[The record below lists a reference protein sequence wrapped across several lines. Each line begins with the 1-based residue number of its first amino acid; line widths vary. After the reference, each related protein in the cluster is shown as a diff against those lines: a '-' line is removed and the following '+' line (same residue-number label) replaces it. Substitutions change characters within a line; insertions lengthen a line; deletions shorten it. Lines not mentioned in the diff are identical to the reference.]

1 MVTRNI
7 SWRKLTA
14 RWSLEPETNRS
25 MPRTNTWFPWRCLSR
40 MKLWKGELRICFKR
54 RTDLT
59 NRVRIWYD
67 AGRNLK
73 RKFHPPKERQRCPP
87 DCGSCKFSVCDK
99 DSCFE
104 KNLIYRVQCS
114 VCERY
119 YIGETSRMIG
129 TRIKEHTSQSNP
141 TSAIVEHFRTEHPGS
156 VIRVG
161 WKILHRNQQQ
171 YWKRKSLERHYILSA
186 EGDLINRNDG
196 CDIWLFFSS
205 FSFSPFL

>member
-1 MVTRNI
+1 MKFGTRNQPQHASNKHMI
-7 SWRKLTA
+7 SMKV
-14 RWSLEPETNRS
+14 PFTNKTMKR
-25 MPRTNTWFPWRCLSR
+25 RITNL
-40 MKLWKGELRICFKR
+40 LR
-54 RTDLT
+54 RTDLI

-196 CDIWLFFSS
+196 CDI
-205 FSFSPFL
+205 